1 MSLKAWMSFVMPTRL
16 YQSTQEFAR
25 GFGLHSAGVT
35 GSLPLAPLST
45 TNFSE
50 AWPPTL
56 KSSGV
61 LEAFLVKFLVV
72 PDITPYPMRF
82 RLSRWGCGSFW
93 SAKYPV
99 WWFVKS
105 ISEHFD
111 RHSVAKAIFLSDS
124 SSTITRKGVQNAPIE
139 DAGSQ
144 IV

>member
-1 MSLKAWMSFVMPTRL
+1 MSRKAWISFVMPTRF
-16 YQSTQEFAR
+16 YQSTQVAR
-25 GFGLHSAGVT
+25 GFGLHSSGVT
-35 GSLPLAPLST
+35 RRLPLAPLSMA
-45 TNFSE
+45 NFSG

-72 PDITPYPMRF
+72 VPDITPYPMCF